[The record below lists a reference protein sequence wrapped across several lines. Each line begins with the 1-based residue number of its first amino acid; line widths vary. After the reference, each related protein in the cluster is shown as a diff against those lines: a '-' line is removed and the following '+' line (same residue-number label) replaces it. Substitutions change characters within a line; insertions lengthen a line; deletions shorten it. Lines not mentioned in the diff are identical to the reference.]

1 MKGIGDCLSQKK
13 IQAAAAYL
21 KNLVHHTPIRTS
33 TTLDQSVGMNVY
45 LKMENEQKTGAFK
58 ARGAC
63 FKIGC
68 MNDEAAKRGVIAA
81 SAGNHAQGVALAAA
95 KRGIQAKIFMPIHT
109 PKPKVEATKS
119 YGAAVELAGENF
131 QEALFAA
138 QKEQQQTGST
148 FIHPFDDIDII
159 AGQGTI
165 AIEMLTDQPQLDTLI
180 VPIGGG
186 GLISGIAFAAK
197 QIKPSIRII
206 GVQTEAACATY
217 HTFHKHL
224 LPSLTCKTIAEGIA
238 VKEPG
243 KVTMPLIQQYVDD
256 VVTISEHDIAAS
268 ILQLLER
275 HKTLAEGAGAAAF
288 AALMRHHQ
296 SIHSKHCGIIISGG
310 NFDLQKLSELHTHT
324 MHLPANS
331 MA

>member
-1 MKGIGDCLSQKK
+1 MKD
-13 IQAAAAYL
+13 
-21 KNLVHHTPIRTS
+21 LVHHTPIRTS
-33 TTLDQSVGMNVY
+33 TTLDRLLDRNIYM
-45 LKMENEQKTGAFK
+45 KMENEQKSGAFK
-58 ARGAC
+58 VRGAC
-63 FKIGC
+63 FKIGS
-68 MNDEAAKRGVIAA
+68 MKENDAKRGVIAA

-95 KRGIQAKIFMPIHT
+95 KRGITAKIYMPIHT
-109 PKPKVEATKS
+109 PKPKVEATRN
-119 YGAAVELAGENF
+119 YGAKVELAGETF
-131 QEALFAA
+131 QEALLAA
-138 QKEQQQTGST
+138 QKEQEQTGAT
-148 FIHPFDDIDII
+148 FIHPFDDVDII

-165 AIEMLTDQPQLDTLI
+165 AVEMLADQPNLDCII

-217 HTFHKHL
+217 HAFHKHL
-224 LPSLTCKTIAEGIA
+224 IPSLTCTTIAEGIA

-256 VVTISEHDIAAS
+256 VVTVSEHDIAAA

-296 SIHSKHCGIIISGG
+296 RIQSKHCGIVISGG
-310 NFDLQKLSELHTHT
+310 NFDLQKLSGLHELT